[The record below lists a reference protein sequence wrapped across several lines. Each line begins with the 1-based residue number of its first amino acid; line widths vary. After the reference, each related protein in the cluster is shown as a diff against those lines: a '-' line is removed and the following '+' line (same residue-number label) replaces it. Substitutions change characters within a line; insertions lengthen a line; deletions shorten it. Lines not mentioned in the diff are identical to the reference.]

1 MANPTMAGAITAPS
15 CVACAGAPLLAG
27 PLAVLGL
34 AGVGAF
40 LHYALAFF
48 APLNVAVVALGYRVH
63 RRPLPLV
70 IGIAGLAFLVF
81 HGLTVHRHGQT
92 IEIPDFFAVAG
103 VTLVLAATGLDWISH
118 RSSRFAAGCATA
130 EEYWRKLA
138 RGEHPGVRSGRRL
151 LRLLPSSPRCVLC
164 NAPFAGVG
172 AVVMRVAGKP
182 RSAKNPR
189 FCAICL
195 AKTPPG
201 GAEVEASLLF
211 VDVRGS
217 TAFAEQLGDTRYAEL
232 INRFYVAATEVLVNS
247 DALVIDFVGDEVVA
261 LYLPGFAGAEHARRA
276 AEAAFELLRVTGHAA
291 DDPWIPIGVGVHT
304 GTAYVGAVGTP
315 GSVTDLR
322 AMGDA
327 VNTTARLTAEAKA
340 GTVVISDAA
349 ARASM
354 IPLMDLDQCELSLKG
369 KSQTVAAWV
378 SRGHRN
384 GEAGATMTASK

>member
-1 MANPTMAGAITAPS
+1 MVNPTTAAAVTAPS

-34 AGVGAF
+34 TGVGAF

-48 APLNVAVVALGYRVH
+48 APFNVAVVAMGYRVH
-63 RRPLPLV
+63 RRPLALV
-70 IGIAGLAFLVF
+70 VGMAGLALLVV

-103 VTLVLAATGLDWISH
+103 VTLVIAGTGLDWISH
-118 RSSRFAAGCATA
+118 RSSRFAAGCATS

-164 NAPFAGVG
+164 NAPFAGTGGVL
-172 AVVMRVAGKP
+172 MRIAGKP

-189 FCAICL
+189 FCANCL

-276 AEAAFELLRVTGHAA
+276 AKAAFELLRVTGHAA

-315 GSVTDLR
+315 GSVIDLR

-354 IPLMDLDQCELSLKG
+354 IPLADLDRCELSLKG
-369 KSQTVAAWV
+369 KRQMVTAWV
-378 SRGHRN
+378 SRPPQPDQIH
-384 GEAGATMTASK
+384 